1 MVVNRGE
8 SVHMKKT
15 ICIIITTCLIICSAS
30 FTHEPIHAEASAA
43 TYTAVEALQVL
54 LAALGIRT
62 NTHISSDDVN
72 LLPLI
77 VGTLNNYK
85 NGLGNAV
92 AHAITISKGTLQLT
106 KSVVDDL
113 MGWRDETYTE
123 STDYSKSFSINV
135 AIDKLTFEKVKELCP
150 AMQGIIYTYDGDS
163 TSING
168 RFLEFV
174 DNAKKAG
181 FTYFSIIHNV
191 KRYFDYSTPYYR
203 NYIFVCASKVNTPFR
218 YDGGYN
224 SVFTN
229 DSIVRYIQFEQ
240 ATDTS
245 GYFRP
250 MREEIG
256 VGMYVGSDRYAT
268 YYPMVANEAITPI
281 NTSIAS
287 AAKDLIKAGVYVP
300 ITKSSVLSNDKVIG
314 NTTITIPANVGTVLD
329 GVRDDT
335 LPFPDALLD
344 FGVIA
349 VDKTDTVAVEKAIA
363 DVKSGT
369 GAIEDYK
376 VNLVD
381 FFPFCLPFDFYHCI
395 ALLNAEPQAP
405 EFDFSLPVGYKDGEV
420 IWESY
425 HISLDIFSP
434 VAEVVRKF
442 ELLAF
447 MLGLIVI
454 TRDKFIRS

>member
-1 MVVNRGE
+1 
-8 SVHMKKT
+8 MKKI
-15 ICIIITTCLIICSAS
+15 ICIIITTCLILCSAS
-30 FTHEPIHAEASAA
+30 FAHEPIHAEASAA

-85 NGLGNAV
+85 NGLGDAV
-92 AHAITISKGTLQLT
+92 SHAITISKGSLQLT
-106 KSVVDDL
+106 KNIVDSL

-123 STDYSKSFSINV
+123 SGGFSKSFDITATQELHSLEDVKNLVPAIKDFQIRYNGSSAEAETYFNTFLNQCSQRGYKYISIIHCVKYYKSLFPQYYHNV
-135 AIDKLTFEKVKELCP
+135 FIVGSKVSTPFHYEGGYYSHFSNGEMAYSLELTGTNGDGTTYIP
-150 AMQGIIYTYDGDS
+150 MQGIQED
-163 TSING
+163 
-168 RFLEFV
+168 
-174 DNAKKAG
+174 
-181 FTYFSIIHNV
+181 V
-191 KRYFDYSTPYYR
+191 K
-203 NYIFVCASKVNTPFR
+203 
-218 YDGGYN
+218 
-224 SVFTN
+224 
-229 DSIVRYIQFEQ
+229 
-240 ATDTS
+240 
-245 GYFRP
+245 
-250 MREEIG
+250 
-256 VGMYVGSDRYAT
+256 VGMYVGDSLYST
-268 YYPMVANEAITPI
+268 NYPMVANQSVVPI
-281 NTSIAS
+281 STSIAS
-287 AAKDLIKAGVYVP
+287 AAKDLIKAGVYIP
-300 ITKSSVLSNDKVIG
+300 ITKSSVLSNDEVIG

-363 DVKSGT
+363 DVKAGT

-381 FFPFCLPFDFYHCI
+381 FFPFCLPFDFYRCI
-395 ALLNAEPQAP
+395 ALLNAEPHAP
-405 EFDFSLPVGYKDGEV
+405 EFDFSLPVGYKDGKV
-420 IWESY
+420 IWEAY

-434 VAEVVRKF
+434 VAEVLRKF

-447 MLGLIVI
+447 MLGLII
-454 TRDKFIRS
+454 LTRDKFIRS

>member
-1 MVVNRGE
+1 
-8 SVHMKKT
+8 MKKI
-15 ICIIITTCLIICSAS
+15 ICIIITTCLIICSIFFA
-30 FTHEPIHAEASAA
+30 HEPIHAEASAA

-85 NGLGNAV
+85 SGLGDAV
-92 AHAITISKGTLQLT
+92 SHAITVSRGALQLT

-123 STDYSKSFSINV
+123 TGSYSK
-135 AIDKLTFEKVKELCP
+135 TFDITATEELHTLADVKRLVP
-150 AMQGIIYTYDGDS
+150 DIQGFEIRYNGSGADAETQFHNFLNECRTRGYTY
-163 TSING
+163 I
-168 RFLEFV
+168 
-174 DNAKKAG
+174 
-181 FTYFSIIHNV
+181 SIIHKVAYYASLPV
-191 KRYFDYSTPYYR
+191 KYR
-203 NYIFVCASKVNTPFR
+203 HTVFIVGSKVNTP
-218 YDGGYN
+218 YSYVGGYYSHYTNGSMSYYLTLEGGN
-224 SVFTN
+224 SDGV
-229 DSIVRYIQFEQ
+229 SYI
-240 ATDTS
+240 
-245 GYFRP
+245 P
-250 MREEIG
+250 MQNAVESEE
-256 VGMYVGSDRYAT
+256 VGQYVGSNLYST
-268 YYPMVANEAITPI
+268 NYPLIANNAILPI
-281 NTSIAS
+281 STSIAS

-300 ITKSSVLSNDKVIG
+300 ITKSSVLSNDEVIG

-363 DVKSGT
+363 DVKAGT

-420 IWESY
+420 IWEDY
-425 HISLDIFSP
+425 HISLDMFSP

-447 MLGLIVI
+447 MLGLII
-454 TRDKFIRS
+454 LTRDKFIRS

>member
-1 MVVNRGE
+1 
-8 SVHMKKT
+8 MKKT
-15 ICIIITTCLIICSAS
+15 ICIIITTCLILCSAS
-30 FTHEPIHAEASAA
+30 FAHEPIHAEASAA

-62 NTHISSDDVN
+62 NSHISADDVN
-72 LLPLI
+72 LLPLV
-77 VGTLNNYK
+77 VGVLNNYK

-92 AHAITISKGTLQLT
+92 SHAITISKGSLQLT

-123 STDYSKSFSINV
+123 TGGYSKTFDITATEELHSLADVKRIVPSLKDFAIKYNNSTDE
-135 AIDKLTFEKVKELCP
+135 AE
-150 AMQGIIYTYDGDS
+150 
-163 TSING
+163 
-168 RFLEFV
+168 
-174 DNAKKAG
+174 
-181 FTYFSIIHNV
+181 TYFQNFLLQCKQRGYNYISIIHNLLYSN
-191 KRYFDYSTPYYR
+191 KKYFHDV
-203 NYIFVCASKVNTPFR
+203 YIVGSKVNKPF
-218 YDGGYN
+218 YYVGGYN
-224 SVFTN
+224 SHFTN
-229 DSIVRYIQFEQ
+229 DQTAFYLMIE
-240 ATDTS
+240 AETT
-245 GYFRP
+245 
-250 MREEIG
+250 IG
-256 VGMYVGSDRYAT
+256 GTMYPTKERIDVGDYVGMNRVSTD
-268 YYPMVANEAITPI
+268 YPMVANEAIIPI

-300 ITKSSVLSNDKVIG
+300 ITKSSVLSNDEVIG
-314 NTTITIPANVGTVLD
+314 NTTITIPADVGTVLD

-349 VDKTDTVAVEKAIA
+349 VDKTDTLAVEKAIA
-363 DVKSGT
+363 DVKAGT
-369 GAIEDYK
+369 GDIENYK

-381 FFPFCLPFDFYHCI
+381 FFPFCLPFDFYRCI

-420 IWESY
+420 IWEAY
-425 HISLDIFSP
+425 HISLDIFNP
-434 VAEVVRKF
+434 VAEVLRKF

-447 MLGLIVI
+447 MLGLIII

>member
-1 MVVNRGE
+1 
-8 SVHMKKT
+8 MKKT
-15 ICIIITTCLIICSAS
+15 ICIIITTCVIICSVPLI
-30 FTHEPIHAEASAA
+30 HEPIHAEASAA

-62 NTHISSDDVN
+62 NTHISADDVN

-85 NGLGNAV
+85 NGLGDAV
-92 AHAITISKGTLQLT
+92 SHAITISKGSLQLT

-123 STDYSKSFSINV
+123 TGGYSKSFDITATEELHTLADVKRIVPVLKDFSIKYNN
-135 AIDKLTFEKVKELCP
+135 
-150 AMQGIIYTYDGDS
+150 S
-163 TSING
+163 TD
-168 RFLEFV
+168 E
-174 DNAKKAG
+174 AE
-181 FTYFSIIHNV
+181 TYFQNFLLQCKQRGYNYISIIHNI
-191 KRYFDYSTPYYR
+191 KSISSRYFHDV
-203 NYIFVCASKVNTPFR
+203 YIVGSKVNTPFHFV
-218 YDGGYN
+218 GGYN
-224 SVFTN
+224 SYFTN
-229 DSIVRYIQFEQ
+229 DQTAFYVMIEAETLTGSTLYSTVERSNVGDY
-240 ATDTS
+240 
-245 GYFRP
+245 
-250 MREEIG
+250 
-256 VGMYVGSDRYAT
+256 VGMDRYST
-268 YYPMVANEAITPI
+268 EYPMVANDAIKPI
-281 NTSIAS
+281 STSIAS
-287 AAKDLIKAGVYVP
+287 AAKELIKAGVYVP

-363 DVKSGT
+363 DVKAGT

-420 IWESY
+420 IWEAY
-425 HISLDIFSP
+425 HISLDMFSP

>member
-1 MVVNRGE
+1 
-8 SVHMKKT
+8 MKKT
-15 ICIIITTCLIICSAS
+15 ICIIITTCLIIFSVS
-30 FTHEPIHAEASAA
+30 FAHEPIHAEASAA

-92 AHAITISKGTLQLT
+92 SHAITISKGSLQFT
-106 KSVVDDL
+106 KSVFDDL
-113 MGWRDETYTE
+113 MSWRDETYTD
-123 STDYSKSFSINV
+123 SGGYSKIFDITATEELHTLADV
-135 AIDKLTFEKVKELCP
+135 KRLVPALKDFAIK
-150 AMQGIIYTYDGDS
+150 YNNS
-163 TSING
+163 TN
-168 RFLEFV
+168 E
-174 DNAKKAG
+174 AE
-181 FTYFSIIHNV
+181 TYFQNFLLQCKQRGYNYISIIHNV
-191 KRYFDYSTPYYR
+191 KYLSSRYYHHVY
-203 NYIFVCASKVNTPFR
+203 VVGSKVNTPFH
-218 YDGGYN
+218 YVGGYN
-224 SVFTN
+224 SYFTN
-229 DSIVRYIQFEQ
+229 EQ
-240 ATDTS
+240 IAFYVMIESESHS
-245 GYFRP
+245 GSTLYSSVERANV
-250 MREEIG
+250 G
-256 VGMYVGSDRYAT
+256 DYVGMDRYST
-268 YYPMVANEAITPI
+268 EYPMVANEAVTPI
-281 NTSIAS
+281 NTSIAT

-314 NTTITIPANVGTVLD
+314 NTTITIPADVSTILD

-363 DVKSGT
+363 DVKAGT

-405 EFDFSLPVGYKDGEV
+405 EFDFSLPVGYKDSEV
-420 IWESY
+420 IWEDY
-425 HISLDIFSP
+425 HISFDMFSP

-447 MLGLIVI
+447 MFGLIVI

>member
-1 MVVNRGE
+1 
-8 SVHMKKT
+8 MKKT

-30 FTHEPIHAEASAA
+30 FAHEPIHAYAGSVTAS
-43 TYTAVEALQVL
+43 YTAVEALQVL
-54 LAALGIRT
+54 LAALGIKT
-62 NTHISSDDVN
+62 ATQIASDDVSFYN
-72 LLPLI
+72 LI
-77 VGTLNNYK
+77 VDTLNKYK
-85 NGLGNAV
+85 NGLGNDV
-92 AHAITISKGTLQLT
+92 ANSIVKSKGTLELT
-106 KSVVDDL
+106 KTITDNL
-113 MGWRDETYTE
+113 MSWRDETYTE
-123 STDYSKSFSINV
+123 SGGYSKTFDITATEELHTLADVKRLVPAIN
-135 AIDKLTFEKVKELCP
+135 DFE
-150 AMQGIIYTYDGDS
+150 I
-163 TSING
+163 
-168 RFLEFV
+168 R
-174 DNAKKAG
+174 KAG
-181 FTYFSIIHNV
+181 SASDAETYFQTFLTQCRQRGYMYISIIHNV
-191 KRYFDYSTPYYR
+191 KYYPSLSPQYYHTVYIVGSKVKNPYY
-203 NYIFVCASKVNTPFR
+203 YV
-218 YDGGYN
+218 GGYY
-224 SVFTN
+224 SHFTN
-229 DSIVRYIQFEQ
+229 DSTSYYIEL
-240 ATDTS
+240 AGGNGDGKT
-245 GYFRP
+245 YIP
-250 MREEIG
+250 MQDAVESIS
-256 VGMYVGSDRYAT
+256 VGTYVGTDRYST
-268 YYPMVANEAITPI
+268 EYPMQANESILPVQ
-281 NTSIAS
+281 TSIAS
-287 AAKDLIKAGVYVP
+287 AAKDLIKAGVYIP

-363 DVKSGT
+363 DVKAGT

-376 VNLVD
+376 VNLID

-405 EFDFSLPVGYKDGEV
+405 EFDFSLPVGYKDGKV
-420 IWESY
+420 IWKSY

>member
-1 MVVNRGE
+1 
-8 SVHMKKT
+8 MKKT
-15 ICIIITTCLIICSAS
+15 ICIIITTCLIVCSAT
-30 FTHEPIHAEASAA
+30 FAHEPIHVEASAA
-43 TYTAVEALQVL
+43 TYTAVEALQVI
-54 LAALGIRT
+54 LAALGIKT
-62 NTHISSDDVN
+62 ATQIASDDVSFYN
-72 LLPLI
+72 LI
-77 VGTLNNYK
+77 VDTLNKYK
-85 NGLGNAV
+85 NGLGNDV
-92 AHAITISKGTLQLT
+92 ANSIVKSKGTLELT
-106 KSVVDDL
+106 KTITDNL
-113 MGWRDETYTE
+113 MSWRDDTYTE
-123 STDYSKSFSINV
+123 SGGYSKTFDITATEELHTLADV
-135 AIDKLTFEKVKELCP
+135 KRLVPAI
-150 AMQGIIYTYDGDS
+150 QGLPIKYNGSEADAETQFHNFLIECRKRGYTY
-163 TSING
+163 I
-168 RFLEFV
+168 
-174 DNAKKAG
+174 
-181 FTYFSIIHNV
+181 SIIHNV
-191 KRYFDYSTPYYR
+191 KDYQPDIRHTVF
-203 NYIFVCASKVNTPFR
+203 IVGSKVKTPFS
-218 YDGGYN
+218 YVGGYYSHFAN
-224 SVFTN
+224 GSMAYYLTLEGGNGGGTFL
-229 DSIVRYIQFEQ
+229 
-240 ATDTS
+240 
-245 GYFRP
+245 P
-250 MREEIG
+250 MQDAVESQE
-256 VGMYVGSDRYAT
+256 VGMYVGRDRAAT
-268 YYPMVANEAITPI
+268 YFPLIANEAVTPI

-363 DVKSGT
+363 DVKAGT

-420 IWESY
+420 IWEAY

>member
-1 MVVNRGE
+1 
-8 SVHMKKT
+8 MKKT

-30 FTHEPIHAEASAA
+30 FAHEPIHAEASAA

-62 NTHISSDDVN
+62 NTHISADDVN

-85 NGLGNAV
+85 KGLGDAV
-92 AHAITISKGTLQLT
+92 SHAILISKGSLALT
-106 KSVVDDL
+106 KSVINDL

-123 STDYSKSFSINV
+123 SVSYSKTFDIMATQEIHSLDDVKNLVPAIKDFQIRYTGSAAEAETYFETFLNQCAQKGYKYISIIHCVKYFKSLFPQYYHNVFIVGSKVSTPFHYEGGYYSHFSNGEM
-135 AIDKLTFEKVKELCP
+135 AYYLELTGTNGDGTTYIP
-150 AMQGIIYTYDGDS
+150 MQGIQED
-163 TSING
+163 
-168 RFLEFV
+168 
-174 DNAKKAG
+174 KK
-181 FTYFSIIHNV
+181 
-191 KRYFDYSTPYYR
+191 
-203 NYIFVCASKVNTPFR
+203 
-218 YDGGYN
+218 
-224 SVFTN
+224 
-229 DSIVRYIQFEQ
+229 
-240 ATDTS
+240 
-245 GYFRP
+245 
-250 MREEIG
+250 
-256 VGMYVGSDRYAT
+256 VGLYVGSDLYST
-268 YYPMVANEAITPI
+268 DYPMVANQSVLPI
-281 NTSIAS
+281 STSIAS

-300 ITKSSVLSNDKVIG
+300 ITKSSVLSNDEVIG
-314 NTTITIPANVGTVLD
+314 NTTITIPSNVGTVLD

-363 DVKSGT
+363 DVKAGT

-381 FFPFCLPFDFYHCI
+381 FFPFCLPFDFYRCI

-420 IWESY
+420 IWEAY

-442 ELLAF
+442 ETLAF
-447 MLGLIVI
+447 MLGLII
-454 TRDKFIRS
+454 LTRDKFIRS

>member
-1 MVVNRGE
+1 
-8 SVHMKKT
+8 MKKT

-30 FTHEPIHAEASAA
+30 FSYEPIHAEASVA

-62 NTHISSDDVN
+62 NTHISADDVN

-85 NGLGNAV
+85 SGLGDAV
-92 AHAITISKGTLQLT
+92 SHAITISKGSLQLT

-113 MGWRDETYTE
+113 MGWRNETYTE
-123 STDYSKSFSINV
+123 SGSYSKSFDISATEELHTLADVKRLVPEIKDF
-135 AIDKLTFEKVKELCP
+135 AIKYNNSSDEAE
-150 AMQGIIYTYDGDS
+150 
-163 TSING
+163 
-168 RFLEFV
+168 
-174 DNAKKAG
+174 
-181 FTYFSIIHNV
+181 TYFQNFLLQCKQRGYGYINIIHNV
-191 KRYFDYSTPYYR
+191 KLISSRYYHHV
-203 NYIFVCASKVNTPFR
+203 YIVGSKVNKPF
-218 YDGGYN
+218 YYVGGHN
-224 SVFTN
+224 SHFTN
-229 DSIVRYIQFEQ
+229 NQTAFYLMIE
-240 ATDTS
+240 AETT
-245 GYFRP
+245 
-250 MREEIG
+250 IG
-256 VGMYVGSDRYAT
+256 GTLYPTNERIDVGDYVGMDRYST
-268 YYPMVANEAITPI
+268 TYPMVANEAVTSI
-281 NTSIAS
+281 NTSIAN

-300 ITKSSVLSNDKVIG
+300 ITKSSVLSNDEVIG

-363 DVKSGT
+363 DVKAGT
-369 GAIEDYK
+369 GDIENYK

-381 FFPFCLPFDFYHCI
+381 FFPFCLPFDFYRCI

-420 IWESY
+420 IWEAY

-447 MLGLIVI
+447 MLGLII
-454 TRDKFIRS
+454 LTRDKFIRS

>member
-1 MVVNRGE
+1 
-8 SVHMKKT
+8 MKKT

-85 NGLGNAV
+85 QGLGNAV
-92 AHAITISKGTLQLT
+92 SHAITISKGSLELT

-123 STDYSKSFSINV
+123 AGGYSKTFDITSTEELHTLADVKRLVPSIKDF
-135 AIDKLTFEKVKELCP
+135 AIK
-150 AMQGIIYTYDGDS
+150 YNN
-163 TSING
+163 SID
-168 RFLEFV
+168 ESE
-174 DNAKKAG
+174 
-181 FTYFSIIHNV
+181 TYFQNFLLQCKQKGYNYISIIHNV
-191 KRYFDYSTPYYR
+191 KYYDTVAPNYFHNVY
-203 NYIFVCASKVNTPFR
+203 VVGSKIDTPFH
-218 YDGGYN
+218 YEGGYN
-224 SVFTN
+224 STFTN
-229 DSIVRYIQFEQ
+229 GQKAYYITLEG
-240 ATDTS
+240 ANGDGKTYIPLMGIKEDVA
-245 GYFRP
+245 
-250 MREEIG
+250 
-256 VGMYVGSDRYAT
+256 VGNNVGQYRYAT
-268 YYPMVANEAITPI
+268 YYPMIANDAVLPI
-281 NTSIAS
+281 DTTIAS
-287 AAKDLIKAGVYVP
+287 AAKDLIKAGVYIP
-300 ITKSSVLSNDKVIG
+300 ITKSSVLSNDEVIG

-363 DVKSGT
+363 DVKAGT
-369 GAIEDYK
+369 GDIENYK

-381 FFPFCLPFDFYHCI
+381 FFPFCLPFDFYRCI
-395 ALLNAEPQAP
+395 SLLNAEPQAP
-405 EFDFSLPVGYKDGEV
+405 EFDFSLPVGYKDGQL
-420 IWESY
+420 IWENY
-425 HISLDIFSP
+425 HISFDMFSP

-454 TRDKFIRS
+454 TRDKFLRS